1 MQMRIVHMTSV
12 HAWHDPRILHKEC
25 RTLARAGHDVHLVAP
40 SRDGAAP
47 AVDGITVHLVPLP
60 PSRLR
65 RAVATVAS
73 ILRTAASLRAD
84 VYHFHDPEFLVWAP
98 LLRLV
103 TRRPVIYDA
112 HEDLRE
118 AVKSKGWI
126 PAAIRP
132 WLGWFVG
139 LVEEKLSHIVHV
151 VTATPQIAARFPR
164 HPSCTV
170 VRNFPLLAEF
180 PEHGAP
186 RAPAASGHV
195 VYVGGVSRP
204 RGAVEMI
211 AALEHAREEITLSL
225 AGAWES
231 GELRR
236 ECGRLSGWRCV
247 RERGFLGRKEVAAL
261 LGDSQV
267 GLVLLH
273 PLPRYLESYPVKLF
287 EYMAAGL
294 PVLASDFP
302 LWRSLIGGFD
312 CARFVDPQD
321 VRAIAAA
328 LDWFATHPREAAAM
342 GERGRRA
349 VVEHFTWENEGRRLV
364 ALYERMAARS

>member
-12 HAWHDPRILHKEC
+12 HPWHDTRIFHKEC

-47 AVDGITVHLVPLP
+47 AADGVTVHLVPLP
-60 PSRLR
+60 PSRLK
-65 RAVATVAS
+65 RAVATVAL

-98 LLRLV
+98 LFRLV
-103 TRRPVIYDA
+103 THRPVIYDA

-118 AVKSKGWI
+118 DVKSKGWI
-126 PAAIRP
+126 PAAVRP
-132 WLGWFVG
+132 WIGRLVG
-139 LVEEKLSHIVHV
+139 LGEDKLSRIVHV

-164 HPSCTV
+164 HRSCTV

-180 PEHGAP
+180 PERGAP
-186 RAPAASGHV
+186 RTPAAPGRV
-195 VYVGGVSRP
+195 VYVGGLSRW

-211 AALEHAREEITLSL
+211 AALEHAREEVTLSL

-231 GELRR
+231 DELRR
-236 ECGRLSGWRCV
+236 ECGRLPGWRNV

-261 LGDSQV
+261 LGECQV
-267 GLVLLH
+267 GLVLLQ
-273 PLPRYLESYPVKLF
+273 PLTSYLQSYPIKMF

-302 LWRSLIGGFD
+302 LWRSLIDGFD
-312 CARFVDPQD
+312 CARFVDPKD
-321 VRAIAAA
+321 PRAIAVA

-349 VVEHFTWENEGRRLV
+349 VVEHFTWENEGSRLV
-364 ALYERMAARS
+364 ALYERMAARR